1 MEDPLKK
8 QIFTLDDLSYMK
20 EELKNKFKK
29 KDYEGLKDISVSLL
43 KGKVQLKDILAS
55 GLEKVI

>member
-43 KGKVQLKDILAS
+43 KGKV
-55 GLEKVI
+55 